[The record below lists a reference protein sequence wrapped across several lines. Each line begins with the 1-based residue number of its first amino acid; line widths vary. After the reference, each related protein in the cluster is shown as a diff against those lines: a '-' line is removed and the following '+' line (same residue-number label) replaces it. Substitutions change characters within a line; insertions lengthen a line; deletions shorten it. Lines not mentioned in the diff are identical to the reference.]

1 MLTSMWCGKKER
13 NGREEDDGKF
23 NYLHRVC
30 LLPSHY
36 LFCLR
41 SAFDFQLFKHHQICI
56 DVVLWVLYQYL
67 TEESK
72 VDLRENNTQR
82 MKVRK
87 CCDAAKHINLCIER
101 ESIFGLFDIA
111 DRIVSPLHQ
120 HKSRC
125 DRTTDR
131 IMFWNKNNVSAIKCV
146 SSAREP
152 PHTPSNPQKRTPE
165 RTLST
170 KIYRPPIIKFLT
182 SVVVVFD
189 SCLVSGAWW
198 LSGSNA
204 KLEIFI
210 K

>member
-1 MLTSMWCGKKER
+1 MWCGKKER

-41 SAFDFQLFKHHQICI
+41 SAFDFELFKHHQICI

-101 ESIFGLFDIA
+101 
-111 DRIVSPLHQ
+111 
-120 HKSRC
+120 
-125 DRTTDR
+125 
-131 IMFWNKNNVSAIKCV
+131 V
-146 SSAREP
+146 SSGCL
-152 PHTPSNPQKRTPE
+152 
-165 RTLST
+165 TLSIALCPLSINIKAVAT
-170 KIYRPPIIKFLT
+170 ERPT
-182 SVVVVFD
+182 
-189 SCLVSGAWW
+189 
-198 LSGSNA
+198 
-204 KLEIFI
+204 E
-210 K
+210 